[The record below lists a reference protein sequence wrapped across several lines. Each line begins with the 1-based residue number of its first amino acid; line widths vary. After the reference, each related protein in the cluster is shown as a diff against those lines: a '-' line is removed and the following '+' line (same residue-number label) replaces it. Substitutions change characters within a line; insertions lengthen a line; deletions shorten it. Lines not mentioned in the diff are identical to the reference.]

1 MLKLNTDDVKGG
13 GADLYKAAGLIER
26 LEKLQPGVYGLRLA
40 QLKFHLAIFHSLK
53 NETEEAVSLCESAL
67 SLAEKFPGLSQSG
80 NIKKS
85 VANLLQHLKK

>member
-13 GADLYKAAGLIER
+13 GADLQNALEIIER
-26 LEKLQPGVYGLRLA
+26 LEKVQPGVYGLRLA

-53 NETEEAVSLCESAL
+53 NETEEALSLCESAL
-67 SLAEKFPGLSQSG
+67 NITEKFPGLSQSG

-85 VANLLQHLKK
+85 VTNFLQQIKK